1 MQSYLKKGKVRHEFV
16 AFCLIIF
23 QTQMT
28 LITQIK
34 KIKIRVICVK
44 AIAKLS
50 FRTSWG
56 CELRNDPVSLLR
68 RLPADAIEV
77 PPFAG

>member
-28 LITQIK
+28 LIIQIK
-34 KIKIRVICVK
+34 NIKNPRHPRHPRHLRHPRQSDSK
-44 AIAKLS
+44 YKFSDKL
-50 FRTSWG
+50 G
-56 CELRNDPVSLLR
+56 EEGLLC
-68 RLPADAIEV
+68 
-77 PPFAG
+77 

>member
-34 KIKIRVICVK
+34 KIKIRVILRQSDSK
-44 AIAKLS
+44 IKFSDKL
-50 FRTSWG
+50 G
-56 CELRNDPVSLLR
+56 
-68 RLPADAIEV
+68 
-77 PPFAG
+77 

>member
-1 MQSYLKKGKVRHEFV
+1 MQSYLKKDKVGHKFA

-28 LITQIK
+28 LIIQIK
-34 KIKIRVICVK
+34 NIKIRVIRVICVIRVK
-44 AIAKLS
+44 AIANLS

-56 CELRNDPVSLLR
+56 
-68 RLPADAIEV
+68 
-77 PPFAG
+77 

>member
-1 MQSYLKKGKVRHEFV
+1 MQSYLKKDKVGHKFA

-28 LITQIK
+28 LIIQIK
-34 KIKIRVICVK
+34 NIKIRVICVK
-44 AIAKLS
+44 AIANLS

-56 CELRNDPVSLLR
+56 
-68 RLPADAIEV
+68 
-77 PPFAG
+77 

>member
-1 MQSYLKKGKVRHEFV
+1 MQSYLKKDKVGHKFA

-28 LITQIK
+28 LIIQIK
-34 KIKIRVICVK
+34 NIKIRVICVIRVK

-56 CELRNDPVSLLR
+56 
-68 RLPADAIEV
+68 
-77 PPFAG
+77 

>member
-23 QTQMT
+23 QTQMA

-34 KIKIRVICVK
+34 NIKNPRHPRHLRHPRQSDSKFKFPDKLGVRVK
-44 AIAKLS
+44 
-50 FRTSWG
+50 G
-56 CELRNDPVSLLR
+56 
-68 RLPADAIEV
+68 
-77 PPFAG
+77 

>member
-1 MQSYLKKGKVRHEFV
+1 MQSYLKKDKVGHKFA

-28 LITQIK
+28 LIIQIK
-34 KIKIRVICVK
+34 NIKIRVICVIRVK
-44 AIAKLS
+44 AIANLR

-56 CELRNDPVSLLR
+56 
-68 RLPADAIEV
+68 
-77 PPFAG
+77 

>member
-28 LITQIK
+28 LIK

-56 CELRNDPVSLLR
+56 
-68 RLPADAIEV
+68 
-77 PPFAG
+77 

>member
-23 QTQMT
+23 QTQMK

-56 CELRNDPVSLLR
+56 
-68 RLPADAIEV
+68 
-77 PPFAG
+77 

>member
-1 MQSYLKKGKVRHEFV
+1 MQSYLKKDKVGHKFA

-28 LITQIK
+28 LIIQIK
-34 KIKIRVICVK
+34 NIKIRVICVISVK
-44 AIAKLS
+44 AIANLS

-56 CELRNDPVSLLR
+56 
-68 RLPADAIEV
+68 
-77 PPFAG
+77 

>member
-1 MQSYLKKGKVRHEFV
+1 MQSYLKKDKVGHKFA

-28 LITQIK
+28 LIIQIK
-34 KIKIRVICVK
+34 NIKIRVICVIRDK
-44 AIAKLS
+44 PIANLS

-56 CELRNDPVSLLR
+56 
-68 RLPADAIEV
+68 
-77 PPFAG
+77 

>member
-34 KIKIRVICVK
+34 NIKNPRHPRQSDSKFKFPDKLGVRVK
-44 AIAKLS
+44 
-50 FRTSWG
+50 G
-56 CELRNDPVSLLR
+56 
-68 RLPADAIEV
+68 
-77 PPFAG
+77 

>member
-1 MQSYLKKGKVRHEFV
+1 MQSYLKKDKVGHKFA

-28 LITQIK
+28 LIIQIK
-34 KIKIRVICVK
+34 NIKIRVICVIRVK
-44 AIAKLS
+44 AIASLS

-56 CELRNDPVSLLR
+56 
-68 RLPADAIEV
+68 
-77 PPFAG
+77 

>member
-1 MQSYLKKGKVRHEFV
+1 MQSYLKKDKVGHKFA

-28 LITQIK
+28 LIIQIK
-34 KIKIRVICVK
+34 NIKIRVIRVIRVK
-44 AIAKLS
+44 AIANLS

-56 CELRNDPVSLLR
+56 
-68 RLPADAIEV
+68 
-77 PPFAG
+77 

>member
-1 MQSYLKKGKVRHEFV
+1 MQSYLKKDKVGHKFA

-28 LITQIK
+28 LIIQIK
-34 KIKIRVICVK
+34 NIKIRVICVIRVIRVK
-44 AIAKLS
+44 AIANLS

-56 CELRNDPVSLLR
+56 
-68 RLPADAIEV
+68 
-77 PPFAG
+77 

>member
-1 MQSYLKKGKVRHEFV
+1 MQSYLKKDKVGHKFA

-28 LITQIK
+28 LIIQIK
-34 KIKIRVICVK
+34 NIKIRVIRVICVICVK
-44 AIAKLS
+44 AIANLS

-56 CELRNDPVSLLR
+56 
-68 RLPADAIEV
+68 
-77 PPFAG
+77 

>member
-1 MQSYLKKGKVRHEFV
+1 MQSYLKKDKVGHKFA

-28 LITQIK
+28 LIIQIK
-34 KIKIRVICVK
+34 NIKIRVISVIRVK
-44 AIAKLS
+44 AIANLS

-56 CELRNDPVSLLR
+56 
-68 RLPADAIEV
+68 
-77 PPFAG
+77 